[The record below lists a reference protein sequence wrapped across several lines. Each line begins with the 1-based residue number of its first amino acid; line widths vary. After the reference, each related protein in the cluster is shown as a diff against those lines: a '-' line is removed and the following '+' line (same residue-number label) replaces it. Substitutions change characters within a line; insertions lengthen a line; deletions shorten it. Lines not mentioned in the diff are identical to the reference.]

1 MSPREEGA
9 GPLDRLTGLHLGP
22 QAHTQSWK
30 RVPCEKCALSSEQR
44 LSTPGASWALG
55 SPDGAGW
62 LGGVTPDQGSPCPS
76 HLTKAEQGGDRGGH
90 GVSSLRSRL

>member
-9 GPLDRLTGLHLGP
+9 GPWEGLTGLHLGP

-44 LSTPGASWALG
+44 LSTLG
-55 SPDGAGW
+55 VSGPWGPLMEQAGW
-62 LGGVTPDQGSPCPS
+62 GVPPDQDSPCPS
-76 HLTKAEQGGDRGGH
+76 HLTKAEQDGERGGH
-90 GVSSLRSRL
+90 GISALQSRL